1 MERFC
6 KYYLSL
12 SPKEEPSNEKI
23 VWKQIIKGLRRDTT
37 THTKEGLCFVIDIPC
52 NINIKNRE
60 IQELVKSVRERV
72 IFGNDRVHNTEISDF
87 IKVVLGKTI
96 PGEISINELPLRP
109 HQFDLIMSHP
119 ISYKVCVKPS
129 KEKSDESK

>member
-1 MERFC
+1 MESFC

-12 SPKEEPSNEKI
+12 RPKEEPSNEKI
-23 VWKQIIKGLRRDTT
+23 VCKRIIEGLRRDTT
-37 THTKEGLCFVIDIPC
+37 THTKEGLCFKIDIPG

-60 IQELVKSVRERV
+60 IPELVRLAHERA
-72 IFGNDRVHNTEISDF
+72 IPGSDQVHTDEISEF
-87 IKVVLGKTI
+87 VKTVLGKTI
-96 PGEISINELPLRP
+96 PGEISIDKLPLRP

-129 KEKSDESK
+129 KEKRDESK